1 MPSETQFLHPF
12 HIMKATPED
21 RTGAIKI
28 LVKASSERED
38 RQGEVIL
45 KSAYA
50 DLSMRSEF
58 TSQGYFDFNH
68 LTDHID
74 KEIRD
79 LKKEGKL
86 TGSVL
91 VDLQKSKAE
100 AIIGA
105 PEQIGLKE
113 DFPAHYGIK
122 DDGLYILGRLF
133 PGNKF
138 AEEIRKGLQAGFQG
152 WGASVSG
159 FARPQDYQG
168 KTIRKILLRKCAI
181 APLQEVI
188 NPDTSVQLIKGA
200 IFLRDIEKSILEGV
214 SDPTDLS
221 TNLESF
227 ELERLRRIE
236 RKLDFLTKLFQ
247 SDPEAQDRFVELII
261 SDISDRVRNQGMELR
276 SALIRSV
283 LQTEYSIEG
292 EDLENL
298 TDAIFL
304 KLSGE

>member
-1 MPSETQFLHPF
+1 MSETQFLHPF